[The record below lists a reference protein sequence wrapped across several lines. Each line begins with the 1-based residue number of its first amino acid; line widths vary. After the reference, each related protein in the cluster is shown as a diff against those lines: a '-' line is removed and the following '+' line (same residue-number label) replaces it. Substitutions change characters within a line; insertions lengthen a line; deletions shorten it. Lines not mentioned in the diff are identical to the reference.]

1 MSVLARFRDEAATE
15 FEMNAVK
22 LHKYTHQRLSSVP
35 NRRKK
40 FVCPKIQKL
49 TSSMYCDVIMG
60 NEQNSRTE
68 EGQSERRALFERA
81 IRTLTRLQDPLIVF
95 TSLQDASEGGMQEW
109 IGMINREIALP
120 VGSAMSGMHIHTE
133 HGRTCYGIIIRYS
146 VDTKRKECMHEVNY
160 YKVYKDGELY
170 CVNNIFLRYQA
181 KHNTLLACDIQEA
194 QYICSPSGE
203 EIWHARW
210 LNKIPDGAPQYPTME
225 SAEIPEDE
233 YRALMSVSDDG
244 NLSDADIEDD
254 PILEE
259 TPPDDAEAAE
269 QLDFVRQ
276 RKIEQMSQLC
286 NDAIVSGVDVE
297 LSDGNTHH
305 FSLTLEDQMNLL
317 SLQSMIFAG
326 ADAIPYHADGEEC
339 RYYSA
344 EDFTAIATAV
354 TNWKLYQESYFNSL
368 RAYIQS
374 METMPELLAVEYGM
388 EVPEEYQTVV
398 LRQIMSQMGGS

>member
-95 TSLQDASEGGMQEW
+95 TSLQDASEG
-109 IGMINREIALP
+109 
-120 VGSAMSGMHIHTE
+120 GMHIHTE

-339 RYYSA
+339 QYYSA
-344 EDFTAIATAV
+344 DDFTVIAAAA

-388 EVPEEYQTVV
+388 EVPLEYQTDV